1 MEPIACTEVIFD
13 LDGTLW
19 TPVALSLVA
28 WRTACRDLGFDCPC
42 VTTDSLLGTYGMML
56 SDASEILLPGIPP
69 DQQERITELVF
80 ALENKLIA
88 EGGGDLYPDVREMLT
103 TLSQSKRLFIASNCQ
118 SGYIEAFLQSHQ
130 LGHLFCDTIALG
142 DTGLSK
148 ARNVELL
155 MARNAIADAVFV
167 GDAETDLKAA
177 RANNLPFIYASY
189 GYGKVSEYD
198 YRIDAFKDLASLVPG
213 TKLTAF

>member
-1 MEPIACTEVIFD
+1 MEPITCSEIIFD

-42 VTTDSLLGTYGMML
+42 VTTESLLGTYGMML
-56 SDASEILLPGIPP
+56 SDASEILLPGFSP
-69 DQQERITELVF
+69 DQQEIITERVF

-88 EGGGDLYPDVREMLT
+88 EGGGDLYPDVREVLT

-118 SGYIEAFLQSHQ
+118 SGYIEAFLKSHQ
-130 LGHLFCDTIALG
+130 LKHLFYDTIALG
-142 DTGLSK
+142 DTGKSK
-148 ARNVELL
+148 AQNVALL
-155 MARNAIADAVFV
+155 MTRNTITKAVFV
-167 GDAETDLKAA
+167 GDAQTDLKAA
-177 RANNLPFIYASY
+177 RANGLPFIYTSY

-198 YRIDAFKDLASLVPG
+198 YRVDAFQDLATLCQ
-213 TKLTAF
+213 ARI